1 MLHSQIEQGEIVE
14 RYIRNQL
21 TSEERQDFE
30 EHFFGCEVC
39 FEKVQTTERFLAGIR
54 SAADRGQLDDP
65 SNVFT
70 ASRSPWLIWAM
81 GAATCAC
88 AMVAFATVW
97 AYRNQVPTLREALDR
112 TTAQLRLE
120 EQSLAASEQRAAR
133 VEQAEANVPLV
144 MLQASRA
151 DEEPASILLRPGA
164 ERLVLW
170 IEMGSSRYRQ
180 FRLEV
185 FSQDNRLVASV
196 DHLERGPYGALAAS
210 VPADR
215 LPTGEFRIK
224 LNGQDPLPAALAGE
238 YRLRVRR
245 P

>member
-1 MLHSQIEQGEIVE
+1 MLHTEIENEEIVE
-14 RYIRNQL
+14 RYVRNRL
-21 TSEERQDFE
+21 GPEERQAFE
-30 EHFFGCEVC
+30 EHFFACEEC
-39 FEKVQTTERFLAGIR
+39 FEKVQTAERFLAGIAD
-54 SAADRGQLDDP
+54 AADHGLLNAPPRAELAFGHRL
-65 SNVFT
+65 NWVL
-70 ASRSPWLIWAM
+70 A
-81 GAATCAC
+81 AATCA
-88 AMVAFATVW
+88 ASVLAAVVGWTYF
-97 AYRNQVPTLREALDR
+97 NQVPKLRAELDR
-112 TTAQLRLE
+112 TTAQLRAE
-120 EQSLAASEQRAAR
+120 QQSLAASAQRAAP

-151 DEEPASILLRPGA
+151 DEEPASTLMRPGS

-180 FRLEV
+180 FRLEI

-224 LNGQDPLPAALAGE
+224 LSGQDPLPASLAGE